1 MLDIIHTRFVDERD
15 VRIQILKF
23 MASAAQA
30 KHAVTLAILSEKG
43 LRAYHDYRT
52 GSDVLLAALLKT
64 GLGGMKGVTPPA
76 GVNEADVNAEAA
88 RLAAFGKN
96 EESNVKTQEQMTML
110 VDLPML
116 MFQEV
121 ALAADGLPGR
131 KMLLWV
137 TNEVPFDIDP
147 KSKQFKSPVET
158 SRGVAVQGA
167 VVGGTKDSLNSAE
180 VKKIAPI
187 WRRAVRALFDG
198 GVAVYPVEVRGSTS
212 AGAASST
219 IDAMKVLA
227 QMTGGKAFYG
237 TNDPFPEIF
246 TASAAYAGG
255 YNLAYVGDAPAG
267 SDFHPVDVSV
277 NRPNIQV
284 GQSAG
289 YFPYEGTGKSRAAE
303 NVAMAMRSPLQFTGI
318 LFKVGV
324 AGMEDGAAGKKKVNL
339 VISLPGDTGLVNET
353 TGVVD
358 VGFVAKAVNPAGQT
372 VGSMNEG
379 AGGKFPPDAVTQI
392 KRIGFQLKRS
402 FEVSPGECTVRF
414 LVRDNQSGQ
423 MGVVIFPLTVK

>member
-1 MLDIIHTRFVDERD
+1 
-15 VRIQILKF
+15 
-23 MASAAQA
+23 
-30 KHAVTLAILSEKG
+30 
-43 LRAYHDYRT
+43 
-52 GSDVLLAALLKT
+52 
-64 GLGGMKGVTPPA
+64 
-76 GVNEADVNAEAA
+76 
-88 RLAAFGKN
+88 
-96 EESNVKTQEQMTML
+96 MTML
-110 VDLPML
+110 VDLPMI
-116 MFQEV
+116 MFLEV
-121 ALAADGLPGR
+121 AMAAEGLPGR

-137 TNEVPFDIDP
+137 TNEVPFDIDS
-147 KSKQFKSPVET
+147 KTKQFKSPVES

-167 VVGGTKDSLNSAE
+167 AVGGTKESLSSAE

-227 QMTGGKAFYG
+227 QMTGGKVFYG

-246 TASAAYAGG
+246 TASAAYVGG
-255 YNLAYVGDAPAG
+255 YNLAYVGDVPAG
-267 SDFHPVDVSV
+267 SDFHPVEVNVS
-277 NRPNIQV
+277 RPNIQV

-289 YFPYEGTGKSRAAE
+289 YFPYEGTSKSRAAE
-303 NVAMAMRSPLQFTGI
+303 NVAMAMRSPLQVTGI
-318 LFKVGV
+318 LYKVAV

-339 VISLPGDTGLVNET
+339 VISLPGDTGLVNES

-358 VGFVAKAVNPAGQT
+358 VGFVAKAANAAGQA

-392 KRIGFQLKRS
+392 KQIGFQLKRS

-423 MGVVIFPLTVK
+423 MGDVIFPLTVK